1 LQDALRSRLEAS
13 IIPAFEMSCKAMFD
27 QVDATFQNGLN
38 KHINDIQQQFNSM
51 HSPVAIALR
60 VCVLLICIVVGCR
73 SSIFM
78 CFCALFITR
87 QLCILLCGISS

>member
-1 LQDALRSRLEAS
+1 
-13 IIPAFEMSCKAMFD
+13 MFD

-38 KHINDIQQQFNSM
+38 KHINDVQQQFNSM

-73 SSIFM
+73 SSISM
-78 CFCALFITR
+78 CFVLYLLLVNYASYFVVYLLELMALAC
-87 QLCILLCGISS
+87 CINLVRENV